1 MYSTVII
8 DIEGTVCSIS
18 FVKDKLFPYFLRR
31 IPALLDALHYPL
43 YAASQPTAEAQAI
56 ADVAAQFPSA
66 VTQSRTAL
74 ELHIT
79 QLVSN
84 DVKDPVLKLLQ
95 GVVWQLGYDNGDL
108 RAPVYADAIRLIKAY
123 GADASKH
130 IYVYSSGSV
139 RAQKLLFGHVEAPSD
154 DAGTATGAVD
164 LNPNFDGYFDITT
177 SGHKQEALSYTN
189 ILRSIG
195 KSDAAETVLF
205 LSDNTKEIE
214 AALAAGL
221 VAIVVERPGNAPLS
235 SDERAT
241 YEVISNFDHLV

>member
-1 MYSTVII
+1 MFSTVII

-18 FVKDKLFPYFLRR
+18 FVKDVLFPYFLRQ

-43 YAASQPTAEAQAI
+43 VDALQPTAEARAI
-56 ADVAAQFPSA
+56 ADVAAQFPSL
-66 VTQSRTAL
+66 VVQSRTAL

-95 GVVWQLGYDNGDL
+95 GVVWQLGYDSGDL
-108 RAPVYADAIRLIKAY
+108 RAPVYADAIKLVKAY
-123 GADASKH
+123 GADASKQL
-130 IYVYSSGSV
+130 YVYSSGSV
-139 RAQKLLFGHVEAPSD
+139 RAQKLLFGHVDAPSD
-154 DAGTATGAVD
+154 DAGTAIGTLD
-164 LNPNFDGYFDITT
+164 LNPNFDGHFDITT

-195 KSDAAETVLF
+195 KLDAAENVLF

-221 VAIVVERPGNAPLS
+221 AAIVVERPGNAPLS

-241 YEVISNFDHLV
+241 YKVISNFDHLE